1 MTTLLTVISSLL
13 WWVLYSSMAA
23 LVFALIGWSVLRW
36 AERCAVVFN
45 RIYLAC
51 LLWTMLGLLLVA
63 GVAAYEDHLLSIAN
77 VATRGQLHLSYGLL
91 LGSGL
96 MRVALV
102 LDMLLG
108 AVLLWRLVP
117 RIDARRI
124 RPGSAC
130 MAAAAIMAISFGV
143 ATSLA

>member
-1 MTTLLTVISSLL
+1 MSTVLTLVSSLL

-23 LVFALIGWSVLRW
+23 LLFALVGWCVLRW

-45 RIYLAC
+45 RVYLAC
-51 LLWTMLGLLLVA
+51 LLWTMAGMALVFA
-63 GVAAYEDHLLSIAN
+63 VAAHEHRL
-77 VATRGQLHLSYGLL
+77 QPPYGSL

-96 MRVALV
+96 LRGAVV
-102 LDMLLG
+102 LDMLIG
-108 AVLLWRLVP
+108 TALLWRLVP

-130 MAAAAIMAISFGV
+130 MAVAAITAIVFGL
-143 ATSLA
+143 ATSFA

>member
-51 LLWTMLGLLLVA
+51 LLWTLAGMLLVV
-63 GVAAYEDHLLSIAN
+63 GVAAYEGRLHPPYAALLDS
-77 VATRGQLHLSYGLL
+77 GLL
-91 LGSGL
+91 RG
-96 MRVALV
+96 ALV
-102 LDMLLG
+102 LDMLIG
-108 AVLLWRLVP
+108 SVLLWRLVP

-130 MAAAAIMAISFGV
+130 MAVAVIMAISFGV

>member
-1 MTTLLTVISSLL
+1 MTTVLAVISSLL

-36 AERCAVVFN
+36 TERCAVVFN

-51 LLWTMLGLLLVA
+51 LLWTMIGLLLVV
-63 GVAAYEDHLLSIAN
+63 GVAAYEGHLHPPYA
-77 VATRGQLHLSYGLL
+77 AL

-96 MRVALV
+96 LRVVLV
-102 LDMLLG
+102 LDMLIGVL
-108 AVLLWRLVP
+108 LLWRLVP

-130 MAAAAIMAISFGV
+130 MAVAVSMAIGFGV
-143 ATSLA
+143 ATTLV

>member
-23 LVFALIGWSVLRW
+23 LVFALIGWSVMRW
-36 AERCAVVFN
+36 TERCGVVFN
-45 RIYLAC
+45 RIYFAC
-51 LLWTMLGLLLVA
+51 LLWTMLGMLLVV
-63 GVAAYEDHLLSIAN
+63 GVAAYEGHLHPPYAALLS
-77 VATRGQLHLSYGLL
+77 SGLL
-91 LGSGL
+91 
-96 MRVALV
+96 RCVLV

-108 AVLLWRLVP
+108 TVLLWRLVP
-117 RIDARRI
+117 RVDARRI

-130 MAAAAIMAISFGV
+130 MAVAVIMALGFGV

>member
-23 LVFALIGWSVLRW
+23 LVFALVGWSVLRW
-36 AERCAVVFN
+36 TERCAVVFN
-45 RIYLAC
+45 RVYLAS
-51 LLWTMLGLLLVA
+51 LLWSMLGMLLVV
-63 GVAAYEDHLLSIAN
+63 GAAAWEGHLHPPYGALLS
-77 VATRGQLHLSYGLL
+77 SGLL
-91 LGSGL
+91 RW
-96 MRVALV
+96 MLV

-108 AVLLWRLVP
+108 VVLFWRLVP

-130 MAAAAIMAISFGV
+130 MAVATIMAISFGV
-143 ATSLA
+143 ATSLV

>member
-1 MTTLLTVISSLL
+1 MTTFLTVISSLL

-36 AERCAVVFN
+36 TERCAVVFN

-51 LLWTMLGLLLVA
+51 LVWTMLGMLMVV
-63 GVAAYEDHLLSIAN
+63 GVAAYEGHMHPPYGALLTS
-77 VATRGQLHLSYGLL
+77 GLL
-91 LGSGL
+91 
-96 MRVALV
+96 RWALV
-102 LDMLLG
+102 LDMLIG
-108 AVLLWRLVP
+108 TVLLWRLVP

-130 MAAAAIMAISFGV
+130 MAVAAIMAISFGV

>member
-1 MTTLLTVISSLL
+1 MTTFLTVISSLL

-36 AERCAVVFN
+36 TERCAVVFN

-51 LLWTMLGLLLVA
+51 LVWTMLGMLLVV
-63 GVAAYEDHLLSIAN
+63 GVAAYEGHLHPPYGTLLTS
-77 VATRGQLHLSYGLL
+77 GLL
-91 LGSGL
+91 
-96 MRVALV
+96 RWALV
-102 LDMLLG
+102 LDMLIG
-108 AVLLWRLVP
+108 TVLLWRLVP

-130 MAAAAIMAISFGV
+130 MAVAVIMAISFGV